1 MTKSSSQSL
10 QQPVLFMEG
19 CERDGAQHQDAAFAQ
34 EALPEV
40 LLGVCPLPVFY
51 KNTHGR
57 YIGCNKAFE
66 DFVGLTRDEIIG
78 KTDFDLH
85 PKHLAELYFAE
96 NGALLQRGGAQY
108 TERKFTTANGA
119 VRDVAINKAVLTG
132 DNCAPAGLIGA
143 VVDIT
148 EHKQAQRDLTKALE
162 FAEGIITAIPDVLF
176 EADEEGRYL
185 QVWTRSPE
193 LLAQQKEMLLGR
205 TVNDVLAPDQAAI
218 AMEALGTAAK
228 RGVAYGR
235 CISVSL
241 PNGETR
247 WFELSVA
254 KRPSADPTVNTLLA
268 FSRDITERKRAE
280 EAINSVRTQL
290 LSVLQTMPDMVW
302 VKDMDG
308 VYLLCNHA
316 FERLTGKTETEV
328 VGKTDFE
335 LFDAERARSFREFD
349 EAAIQAGSILVNEEW
364 VISQENGQ
372 SVLLE
377 TRKVPVLGAGG
388 EVVGVLGVSR
398 DVTELN
404 VSRQKI
410 HQMAFYDPLTS
421 LPNRSLFNDRLRQMI
436 TSAVSRGQ
444 RAGVML
450 IDIDHFKVV
459 NDTMGHPVGDQLLC
473 QAAARLNDS
482 VRDYDTVARLGGDEF
497 AILLPDIRQAGD
509 LGRIAGMILE
519 KFKEGFLLD
528 GQEVF
533 ISCSVGIALYPDDSA
548 DANDLVKYADSA
560 MYLAKRSGRNNFR
573 FYSKDLTAS
582 AEERMR
588 LESELRRAIER
599 GELELHYQPKVLL
612 ENGAMVGSE
621 ALLRWRH
628 PEMGMIPPAR
638 FIPVAEDTGLIV
650 ELGRWVLREAC
661 QTATELNA
669 DSQSTH
675 KVAINLSVKQFQS
688 AGLVKSIAEILDET
702 GCRAEWVEIEITE
715 SLLLDQKNETLQAL
729 CELRSM
735 GFSIAIDD
743 FGTGYSALNYLARFP
758 IDTLKIDRSFINS
771 TDRRNEELVKAILS
785 IARCLGQ
792 SVVAEGVETAEQ
804 AAFLAAN
811 GCGSAQGFLYSKA
824 VPKADIIALWL
835 RSAASGAKP
844 GEILSC
850 G

>member
-1 MTKSSSQSL
+1 MVRRSVVTLSQSL
-10 QQPVLFMEG
+10 LQP
-19 CERDGAQHQDAAFAQ
+19 
-34 EALPEV
+34 ALTV
-40 LLGVCPLPVFY
+40 
-51 KNTHGR
+51 
-57 YIGCNKAFE
+57 
-66 DFVGLTRDEIIG
+66 
-78 KTDFDLH
+78 
-85 PKHLAELYFAE
+85 
-96 NGALLQRGGAQY
+96 
-108 TERKFTTANGA
+108 
-119 VRDVAINKAVLTG
+119 
-132 DNCAPAGLIGA
+132 DNN
-143 VVDIT
+143 
-148 EHKQAQRDLTKALE
+148 EHKQAERELRKALE
-162 FAEGIITAIPDVLF
+162 FAEGIISAIPDVLF
-176 EADEEGRYL
+176 EVDEDGRYL
-185 QVWTRSPE
+185 QVWTRNPE
-193 LLAQQKEMLLGR
+193 LLAQQKEMLLGK

-218 AMEALGTAAK
+218 AMEALREAGREGIAD
-228 RGVAYGR
+228 GR
-235 CISVSL
+235 CICISL

-254 KRPSADPTVNTLLA
+254 KRSSAGSTTTLLA
-268 FSRDITERKRAE
+268 LSRDITERKRAE
-280 EAINSVRTQL
+280 EATNSIRTQL

-302 VKDMDG
+302 VKNMDG

-316 FERLTGKTETEV
+316 FEQLTGKAESEV
-328 VGKTDFE
+328 VGKTDFD
-335 LFDAERARSFREFD
+335 LFAPERARYFRD
-349 EAAIQAGSILVNEEW
+349 TDKEAAETGGILVGEEW
-364 VISQENGQ
+364 VVSEENGQ

-377 TRKVPVLGAGG
+377 TRKVPVMDAGG
-388 EVVGVLGVSR
+388 EIVGVLGVAR

-421 LPNRSLFNDRLRQMI
+421 LPNRALFNDRLRQMI
-436 TSAVSRGQ
+436 TSDGSLGR

-450 IDIDHFKVV
+450 IDIDHFKAV
-459 NDTMGHPVGDQLLC
+459 NDTMGHPVGDDLLC
-473 QAAARLNDS
+473 QAGGRLNAS
-482 VRDYDTVARLGGDEF
+482 VRGYDTVARLGGDEF
-497 AILLPDIRQAGD
+497 AILLPDISQGDD
-509 LGRIAGMILE
+509 LGRIANNILD
-519 KFKEGFLLD
+519 KFRERFLLG

-533 ISCSVGIALYPDDSA
+533 VSCSVGIALYPNDSA

-560 MYLAKRSGRNNFR
+560 MYLAKRSGRNSFR

-588 LESELRRAIER
+588 LESDLRRAIER

-612 ENGAMVGSE
+612 DSGAIVGCE

-628 PEMGMIPPAR
+628 PEIGMIPPAR

-661 QTATELNA
+661 QTAAELNA
-669 DSQSTH
+669 DSRSLH
-675 KVAINLSVKQFQS
+675 KVAVNLSVKQFQS
-688 AGLVKSIAEILDET
+688 AGLVRSIAEILGET

-715 SLLLDQKNETLQAL
+715 SLLLDQKDETLQAMS
-729 CELRSM
+729 ELRSM

-792 SVVAEGVETAEQ
+792 NVVAEGVETAEQ
-804 AAFLAAN
+804 AAFLVAN
-811 GCGSAQGFLYSKA
+811 GCGTAQGFLYSKA

-835 RSAASGAKP
+835 RSPESGVNL
-844 GEILSC
+844 GEMRFC

>member
-1 MTKSSSQSL
+1 MPMVRRSVVTLSQSL
-10 QQPVLFMEG
+10 LQP
-19 CERDGAQHQDAAFAQ
+19 
-34 EALPEV
+34 ALTV
-40 LLGVCPLPVFY
+40 
-51 KNTHGR
+51 
-57 YIGCNKAFE
+57 
-66 DFVGLTRDEIIG
+66 
-78 KTDFDLH
+78 
-85 PKHLAELYFAE
+85 
-96 NGALLQRGGAQY
+96 
-108 TERKFTTANGA
+108 
-119 VRDVAINKAVLTG
+119 
-132 DNCAPAGLIGA
+132 DNN
-143 VVDIT
+143 
-148 EHKQAQRDLTKALE
+148 EHKQAERELRKALE
-162 FAEGIITAIPDVLF
+162 FAEGIISAIPDVLF
-176 EADEEGRYL
+176 EVDEDGRYL
-185 QVWTRSPE
+185 QVWTRNPE
-193 LLAQQKEMLLGR
+193 LLAQQKEMLLGK

-218 AMEALGTAAK
+218 AMEALREAGREGIAD
-228 RGVAYGR
+228 GR
-235 CISVSL
+235 CICISL

-254 KRPSADPTVNTLLA
+254 KRSSAGSTTTLLA
-268 FSRDITERKRAE
+268 LSRDITERKRAE
-280 EAINSVRTQL
+280 EATNSIRTQL

-302 VKDMDG
+302 VKNMDG

-316 FERLTGKTETEV
+316 FEQLTGKAESEV
-328 VGKTDFE
+328 VGKTDFD
-335 LFDAERARSFREFD
+335 LFAPERARYLRD
-349 EAAIQAGSILVNEEW
+349 TDKEAVETGGILVGEEW
-364 VISQENGQ
+364 VVSEENGQ

-377 TRKVPVLGAGG
+377 TRKVPVMDAGG
-388 EVVGVLGVSR
+388 EIVGVLGVAR

-421 LPNRSLFNDRLRQMI
+421 LPNRALFNDRLRQMI
-436 TSAVSRGQ
+436 TSAGSLGR

-450 IDIDHFKVV
+450 IDIDHFKAV
-459 NDTMGHPVGDQLLC
+459 NDTMGHPVGDDLLC
-473 QAAARLNDS
+473 QAGGRLNAS
-482 VRDYDTVARLGGDEF
+482 VRGYDTVARLGGDEF
-497 AILLPDIRQAGD
+497 AILLPDISQGDD
-509 LGRIAGMILE
+509 LGRIANNILD
-519 KFKEGFLLD
+519 KFRERFLLG

-533 ISCSVGIALYPDDSA
+533 VSCSVGIALYPNDSA

-560 MYLAKRSGRNNFR
+560 MYLAKRSGRNSFR

-588 LESELRRAIER
+588 LESDLRRAIER

-612 ENGAMVGSE
+612 DSGAIVGCE

-628 PEMGMIPPAR
+628 PEIGMIPPAR

-661 QTATELNA
+661 QTAAELNA
-669 DSQSTH
+669 DSRSLH
-675 KVAINLSVKQFQS
+675 KVAVNLSVKQFQS
-688 AGLVKSIAEILDET
+688 AGLVRSIAEILGET

-715 SLLLDQKNETLQAL
+715 SLLLDQKDETLQAMS
-729 CELRSM
+729 ELRSM

-792 SVVAEGVETAEQ
+792 NVVAEGVETAEQ
-804 AAFLAAN
+804 AAFLVAN
-811 GCGSAQGFLYSKA
+811 GCGTAQGFLYSKA

-835 RSAASGAKP
+835 RSPESGANL
-844 GEILSC
+844 GEMRFC